1 MRSAQGWSMAALIS
15 GAVAVLALVA
25 LPVDPARADAAQYYD
40 GNWYQAVYAPNGVTW
55 TQAQAQAQSMGG
67 YLAAP
72 TDAGQN
78 AFVYGLVTNPEY
90 WTGLS
95 NHSDILGPWI
105 GVYST
110 TPTSS
115 GEHFVYDGS
124 GTPLGSFHPWG
135 PNQPDGYGGGYQ
147 AVDFYAGAGEGSTWG
162 DTPVGGVEGFTL
174 PQGFVVEY
182 NQDPNG
188 ATVPEPGALSLLGIG
203 LAGLALRRRKA
214 R

>member
-1 MRSAQGWSMAALIS
+1 MRSRNRCSITTLVTGAAAAAMLA
-15 GAVAVLALVA
+15 AV
-25 LPVDPARADAAQYYD
+25 PVGSACADAAQYYD
-40 GNWYQAVYAPNGVTW
+40 GNWYEAVYAPAGVTW
-55 TQAQAQAQSMGG
+55 TQAQTTAHSMGG

-78 AFVYGLVTNPEY
+78 AFVYGLVTDPKY

-110 TPTSS
+110 TS
-115 GEHFVYDGS
+115 GSENFVYDGS
-124 GTPLGSFHPWG
+124 GTALGSFHPWG

-162 DTPVGGVEGFTL
+162 DTPVSGVAGFSL
-174 PQGFVVEY
+174 PQGFVVEF
-182 NQDPNG
+182 NQNPNG
-188 ATVPEPGALSLLGIG
+188 ATVPEPGAGALLGLG
-203 LAGLALRRRKA
+203 LVGLLSRRRRSA
-214 R
+214 T